1 MAESIPINM
10 RQTRHVAIQSP
21 TVLHLF
27 CEPGVDRIWKVRSFI
42 RRSSPGSEALQ
53 QSVSNWELPG
63 TGLPWASSHPFTPV
77 EISQNFMPVLTAWQ

>member
-42 RRSSPGSEALQ
+42 RRSSPGSEARQ
-53 QSVSNWELPG
+53 QSVSNWEFPG
-63 TGLPWASSHPFTPV
+63 TGFTLGKLAPVHPR
-77 EISQNFMPVLTAWQ
+77 